1 MAASVL
7 SPQRPG
13 SSAQTERVNA
23 VINELETKIVYWAM
37 KRAVKDE
44 VLKPRFKVTELS
56 SAVPKILK
64 DLHLTPKL
72 RNLIY
77 DIARDKQFCEGGP
90 PREPRSASP
99 EPADAVIDAA
109 SWALQPVPGKSA
121 ADDVLDTIRDARKD
135 WDNRIAERM
144 NSASRNG
151 VPWVRVR
158 LVRLRPAPASSG
170 SHSHQRWAQ
179 GRDSMPKALTPCYE
193 DSDILDAITNLRSHN
208 HKGEA
213 RHDDAHLFL
222 VWGRVHVQLRR
233 PLRREIKA
241 LRRKFAML
249 SPQQR
254 CARPRRPLTR
264 RDRCAL
270 DPARPAQAHRAGR

>member
-1 MAASVL
+1 M
-7 SPQRPG
+7 
-13 SSAQTERVNA
+13 
-23 VINELETKIVYWAM
+23 
-37 KRAVKDE
+37 
-44 VLKPRFKVTELS
+44 
-56 SAVPKILK
+56 
-64 DLHLTPKL
+64 
-72 RNLIY
+72 
-77 DIARDKQFCEGGP
+77 
-90 PREPRSASP
+90 
-99 EPADAVIDAA
+99 
-109 SWALQPVPGKSA
+109 
-121 ADDVLDTIRDARKD
+121 LDTIRDARKD

-233 PLRREIKA
+233 PLRR
-241 LRRKFAML
+241 KFAML

-254 CARPRRPLTR
+254 CARRPLTR
-264 RDRCAL
+264 PDRCAL